1 MNPLVSIIVPI
12 YDKELCLPRCID
24 SILRQSF
31 TAFESLLIDDGS
43 TDGSGA
49 ICDLYA
55 EKDNS
60 IRVFHKENEGSA
72 DTR

>member
-1 MNPLVSIIVPI
+1 MASIIVPI

-72 DTR
+72 TTRQY